1 MSRGQRDW
9 KARSTMEEPGGD
21 GAGLRA
27 VRSWAASAPS
37 GRIRPAAARFARDL
51 RGSTAT
57 EYALLGGLIFIV
69 AVGSIRYYVSRVSA
83 VYGDITAAVT
93 QGQ

>member
-1 MSRGQRDW
+1 MG
-9 KARSTMEEPGGD
+9 EPGGG
-21 GAGLRA
+21 GAGRRA
-27 VRSWAASAPS
+27 GRSRAASGPPD
-37 GRIRPAAARFARDL
+37 RIRPEVSRFVRDV

-57 EYALLGGLIFIV
+57 EYALLGGLIFLV

>member
-1 MSRGQRDW
+1 MD
-9 KARSTMEEPGGD
+9 EPCGD
-21 GAGLRA
+21 GAGRRA
-27 VRSWAASAPS
+27 VRSRAAAALTD
-37 GRIRPAAARFARDL
+37 RIPVATARFARDV

-57 EYALLGGLIFIV
+57 EYALLGGLIFLV